1 MKREVVID
9 GNRINLIQMY
19 DDLTS
24 IFCNDWYNKS
34 DEVVN
39 HALKARAELQKLRL
53 SLARASVVVSGDPR
67 DLEKDG
73 L

>member
-39 HALKARAELQKLRL
+39 HALKARAELQKLR
-53 SLARASVVVSGDPR
+53 STLARLSVVRSGDPR
-67 DLEKDG
+67 DLENEG

>member
-39 HALKARAELQKLRL
+39 HALKARAELQKLRSTL
-53 SLARASVVVSGDPR
+53 ERLSVVRSGDPR
-67 DLEKDG
+67 DLENEG